1 MKENVCIVDIQLN
14 YSHNLHLPHSSRRLI
29 DNSVINSADRQGD
42 RQINAR
48 VKITSCLAEILME
61 T

>member
-1 MKENVCIVDIQLN
+1 M
-14 YSHNLHLPHSSRRLI
+14 
-29 DNSVINSADRQGD
+29 INSADRQGD

-61 T
+61 TWEEFSDIISQFDAGDSDWNDNVANILN